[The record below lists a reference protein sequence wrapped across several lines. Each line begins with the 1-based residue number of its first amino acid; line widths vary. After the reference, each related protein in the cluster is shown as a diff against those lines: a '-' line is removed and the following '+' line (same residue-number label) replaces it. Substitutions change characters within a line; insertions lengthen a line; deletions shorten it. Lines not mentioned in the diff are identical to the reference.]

1 MPQFCLPSLLLP
13 PLHTKTLLAM
23 NSIMIYRGESSL
35 LSDVDYNIDSGKD
48 YLEGTTKF
56 KPVKV
61 ELNVSNAK
69 TDQVHY
75 WINEI
80 TNQYADL
87 VIANVKADPNKIS
100 FDIGSPSMED
110 LTAQDIEFRMKEYL
124 EMNVPPFEVKELKV
138 Q

>member
-1 MPQFCLPSLLLP
+1 
-13 PLHTKTLLAM
+13 
-23 NSIMIYRGESSL
+23 MIYRGIEYI
-35 LSDVDYNIDSGKD
+35 LSEVDYNIETGKD
-48 YLEGTTKF
+48 YLRGTTKF

-61 ELNVSNAK
+61 ELNVSNVK

-80 TNQYADL
+80 TNQYADF
-87 VIANVKADPNKIS
+87 VVTNVKADPDKIS

-124 EMNVPPFEVKELKV
+124 EMNVPPFDVKELKV

>member
-1 MPQFCLPSLLLP
+1 MQQRTKNLLDM
-13 PLHTKTLLAM
+13 T
-23 NSIMIYRGESSL
+23 SVIYSRRDKIN
-35 LSDVDYNIDSGKD
+35 LSDVDYNIEAGKD
-48 YLEGTTKF
+48 YLEGTSKF

-80 TNQYADL
+80 TNQYADF
-87 VIANVKADPNKIS
+87 VVTNVKADPDKIS
-100 FDIGSPSMED
+100 FDMGSPSMED
-110 LTAQDIEFRMKEYL
+110 LTAEDIEFRMKEYL

-138 Q
+138 K